1 MRVATRPLALGGRRG
16 VVLLVGHVLAPGD
29 RAAVFAVLLHA
40 DVDHEAVRRSPVPVV
55 LAGLEKDAVRV
66 AAVLDCAAFAL
77 AKTNAFG
84 DEDGLALRVGVP
96 GGPGARGEVE
106 LHGSERRT

>member
-16 VVLLVGHVLAPGD
+16 VVLLVGHVLAPD
-29 RAAVFAVLLHA
+29 HRAAVFAVLLHA

-55 LAGLEKDAVRV
+55 LAGQPEDAV
-66 AAVLDCAAFAL
+66 AGADDLDGAAFAL

-84 DEDGLALRVGVP
+84 GEDCLAVRVGVP
-96 GGPGARGEVE
+96 VVSAPRGEVRT
-106 LHGSERRT
+106 HG